1 MVNWT
6 TDDDFINTNLTTSVD
21 DGGGNAT
28 VGEDI
33 QTGIV
38 NWFLH
43 ILIAFILAILILV
56 TAIGESIFLDIISF
70 LSFLFACQLGWWWPV
85 YAPPL
90 DSIDTQ
96 PPADEQSSMWMTLEG
111 SGQDVFL
118 IPFFFYLMF
127 YFLPLTKKEAMQRS
141 IYTAFADTHT
151 FGLIERVH
159 MRPPLFYFFFLAS
172 QQWPSEQ
179 SL

>member
-1 MVNWT
+1 MAVAMRQSVK
-6 TDDDFINTNLTTSVD
+6 TSRPASSIGSSTFSSLSYWPFSSSWQLSVSPY
-21 DGGGNAT
+21 
-28 VGEDI
+28 
-33 QTGIV
+33 
-38 NWFLH
+38 F
-43 ILIAFILAILILV
+43 LIL
-56 TAIGESIFLDIISF
+56 F
-70 LSFLFACQLGWWWPV
+70 LSFLFYLPV
-85 YAPPL
+85 NWVDDDPYMPRHLIRLTHNPRRMNSPPCEWRWKGL
-90 DSIDTQ
+90 VK
-96 PPADEQSSMWMTLEG
+96 MFFY
-111 SGQDVFL
+111 FL
-118 IPFFFYLMF
+118 FFYLMF